1 MPTPTNPLNRNF
13 KEEGTRTN
21 QDLIDLNESIRNN
34 YAKFSPYYGAADM
47 ENYVDLLTKLGT
59 SNNSLTGFANTQ
71 TTSGNTALRAGNV
84 ADAESLGQGALNTLR
99 NLNPDQYE
107 ALRFAQQQA
116 RATGSAAPNQYEASL
131 GARFNAGPQYDRIG
145 NISNVGVG
153 QNPLLNYAN
162 YQASTAGYSPLGGDL
177 QQMARDQLALGSGL
191 SQAQSRDA
199 TQAAREG
206 WAARGLINSPG
217 AVAEEVLNRD
227 RYGQQLLQQR
237 QAFAN
242 QANQLGMSQ
251 QGQNNQ
257 FTLGTLGANA
267 TQGAQG
273 LQAAL
278 ANQGMNYQTQAQN
291 QQAGMNAL
299 RQNQDFGLSL
309 ANMGYNRQDQ
319 GTDTAFR
326 NAQLQSSAAF
336 NPFQTITNANTQNQG
351 MNKQLF
357 DQGTG
362 FSSGALSNQY
372 AQNMVNPFN
381 PYAQDVYNSN
391 FNADNARFISAGNN
405 AAARA
410 GAQDAASGQIARSFL
425 DLIGRSYQPPASGA
439 PRTGIG

>member
-1 MPTPTNPLNRNF
+1 MPTPTNPLNR
-13 KEEGTRTN
+13 ELDREGTQTN
-21 QDLIDLNESIRNN
+21 KDLLKLNEAIKDN
-34 YAKFSPYYGAADM
+34 YAKFSPYYGEADM
-47 ENYVDLLTKLGT
+47 ANYAALLTNLGT
-59 SNNSLTGFANTQ
+59 NNNSLTGFANTQ
-71 TTSGNTALRAGNV
+71 TTSGNTALRTGNV
-84 ADAESLGQGALNTLR
+84 ADAKNLGQGALNTLR
-99 NLNPDQYE
+99 NLNPEQYE

-116 RATGSAAPNQYEASL
+116 MATGSAAPNQYEASL

-145 NISNVGVG
+145 NIANVGAS

-257 FTLGTLGANA
+257 FTLGALGANA

-319 GTDTAFR
+319 GTDAAFR

-336 NPFQTITNANTQNQG
+336 DPFQTITNANTQNQG
-351 MNKQLF
+351 MNQQLF
-357 DQGTG
+357 GQGTG

-405 AAARA
+405 AAAMA
-410 GAQDAASGQIARSFL
+410 GANSAASGQIAKSFL
-425 DLIGRSYQPPASGA
+425 DLIGRVYQPPAASGA
-439 PRTGIG
+439 PRTGG